1 MVNQKSVIS
10 VEFYDE
16 KLDRYSKSEYVVIS
30 RDEYNSLTKQLLVCE
45 LVYTE
50 DVKSYFVPIKVSGLR
65 RNSKVYTFNIY
76 TLSKL
81 NSNDLTYE
89 FIGSVS
95 NQEFLKIAQ
104 AVSLNFNF
112 PI

>member
-1 MVNQKSVIS
+1 MINQKAVIS
-10 VEFYDE
+10 VESYNDNI
-16 KLDRYSKSEYVVIS
+16 DQYSKSEYVVIS
-30 RDEYNSLTKQLLVCE
+30 RNEYNTLTKQLLVCE
-45 LVYTE
+45 LIYTE

-76 TLSKL
+76 TLNKTK
-81 NSNDLTYE
+81 SNDSYE
-89 FIGSVS
+89 LIGTLS

-104 AVSLNFNF
+104 AVALNFNF